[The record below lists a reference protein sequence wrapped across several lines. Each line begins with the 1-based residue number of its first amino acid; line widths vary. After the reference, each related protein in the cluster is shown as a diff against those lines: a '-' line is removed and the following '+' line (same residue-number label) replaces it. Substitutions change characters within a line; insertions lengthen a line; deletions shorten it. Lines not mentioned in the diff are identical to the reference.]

1 MQTDPEISRDR
12 NLFLMYQ
19 PKYFSRHMLSV
30 ADAVRPDTILYIEPF
45 DAPHYEVAARQVRL
59 TDFPADQFKN
69 SRVFLFDYFSRP
81 ISKIAQILYA
91 QGAEII
97 FVQHG
102 SISHLEVEIQ
112 TGAKR
117 IFWKRFW
124 RRLAITVQIARIAA
138 EVGQLRSLVKN
149 PRKLDINLVEAAYVY
164 IEQDAS
170 AFQSLGDRCI
180 LCQSADSKRFAAQP
194 DAGAVFISQ
203 PLIEDGIVEPYSYLT
218 MFDSLVEKHGIA
230 RVIAHPRDRV
240 LAKHARDKGIAVS
253 SLQEQ
258 GTFPA
263 ASIVGHYSTLL
274 YEIIGIEVTRV
285 SHSNGEEIERFIG
298 EDRSGAPL
306 LMDVLRKNY
315 GQQNALAAFA

>member
-1 MQTDPEISRDR
+1 MQANAETLRKR

-19 PKYFSRHMLSV
+19 PKYFSRYMLSV
-30 ADAVRPDTILYIEPF
+30 ADAVRPDTILYIEAF
-45 DAPHYEVAARQVRL
+45 DVPHNELAARQVRL
-59 TDFPADQFKN
+59 ADFPADQFEN

-81 ISKIAQILYA
+81 ISKIAQILNA
-91 QGAEII
+91 QGAEIV

-117 IFWKRFW
+117 IFWKRL
-124 RRLAITVQIARIAA
+124 RHRLAIMAQIARIAA
-138 EVGQLRSLVKN
+138 HAGQLRSLMKN
-149 PRKLDINLVEAAYVY
+149 PRKLDTNLVKAAYVY
-164 IEQDAS
+164 IDQDTS

-203 PLIEDGIVEPYSYLT
+203 PLIEDGIVEPDSYFAI
-218 MFDSLVEKHGIA
+218 FDDLVEEHDIA
-230 RVIAHPRDRV
+230 RVIAHPRDRM

-263 ASIVGHYSTLL
+263 ATIVGHYSTLL
-274 YEIIGIEVTRV
+274 YEIIGVEVVRV
-285 SHSNGEEIERFIG
+285 CHKNGDEIERFIG
-298 EDRSGAPL
+298 EDRSSTPL
-306 LMDVLRKNY
+306 LLDVLRETY
-315 GQQNALAAFA
+315 GQQNAAATFA